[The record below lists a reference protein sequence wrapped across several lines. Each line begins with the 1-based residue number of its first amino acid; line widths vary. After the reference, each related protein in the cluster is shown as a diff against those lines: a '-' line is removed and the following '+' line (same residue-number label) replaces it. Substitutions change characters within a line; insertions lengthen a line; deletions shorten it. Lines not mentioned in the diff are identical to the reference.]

1 VSGNNI
7 SRSNGSASDPSPQRC
22 AGPAAAWRHVV
33 PCLAAALVGALLSVA
48 AWYAFLL
55 RENRVAE
62 LEFNARAGD
71 YRSVLQTGIDDY
83 IDKLDAVRALFVS
96 IPGVSRQ
103 QFLDYANT
111 LLQGHPAIL
120 AVSWVPRVTHGERAA
135 HERAAAGEGFV
146 DYRIKSQMVDGKLA
160 TAPEAAE
167 YFPVLYSM
175 AAGPT
180 TAWIG
185 TNMDDGQTRG
195 RTLARARATGTPATS
210 ERLRLLSGS
219 GDGSGFFVMVP
230 VYRPGQPRETVEDR
244 RNVLGIVQGV
254 FQTRA
259 MIERILRSALVPG
272 GFDLY
277 FFAQGEGSSATLQ
290 HFHPSRRRSAATEPQ
305 PRAEIEAGLHR
316 TMPLTVGDAQWTLIA
331 KPIPGGPGT
340 ASRTGSWLVLLGGL
354 SFTALVSAFLWA
366 SGQHSRRIQ
375 AANNELDIA
384 IRTLDNANARLQAQN
399 IRFDAA
405 LNNMSQGLVMF
416 DSNERIVVCND
427 RYIEMYDLPGEIV
440 KPGCPLIEVLRLR
453 HASGAVDRDPE
464 ELRAQVLAGIAQN
477 SGAAFAFDMTDGR
490 TVSIATCAMA
500 DGGWVATHEDI
511 TERRRAEAEIAYM
524 ARHDALTHLPNRRQF
539 NEQLQQIVAQ
549 SKAGDDVAVLCL
561 DIDRFKSVND
571 TLGHPVGDVLLSTV
585 ATRLRRCVREADVV
599 ARLGGDE
606 FAIVQVG
613 VAQPTEATAL
623 SARIID
629 AISAPY
635 DLDGHQVVVGMS
647 VGIAIAP
654 TDGTDAHQLLKNADM
669 ALYRAKADGRG
680 VYRFFEPEMDARMQ
694 ARRALELDL
703 RKALVSGE
711 FELFYQPLV
720 EAQTERVLGFE
731 ALIRWQHPT
740 RGMIAPL
747 EFIPLAEETG
757 LIVPLGEWVLH
768 QACNEAVTW
777 PDDLSVAVNLSPMQF
792 KSKQL
797 VPTVVNVLAASGLPS
812 SRLELEITE
821 SVLLQDSDATLA
833 TLHQLRGL
841 GIKISMDDFGTGY
854 SSLGYLRTFPF
865 DKIKIDKSF
874 IQDMPTK
881 ADSLAIIRAVVAI
894 GASLGI
900 NTTAEGVET
909 PEQFERLRREGCTEV
924 QGYYFSPPCPASE
937 VRKLIASTLP
947 KLKAIA

>member
-1 VSGNNI
+1 L
-7 SRSNGSASDPSPQRC
+7 
-22 AGPAAAWRHVV
+22 
-33 PCLAAALVGALLSVA
+33 PCLAAAVVGTLLTIT
-48 AWYAFLL
+48 AWHAFLL
-55 RENRVAE
+55 HENRVAE
-62 LEFNARAGD
+62 LEFNARADD
-71 YRSVLQTGIDDY
+71 YQSVLQTGIDGY
-83 IDKLDAVRALFVS
+83 IDKLDALRALFVS
-96 IPGVSRQ
+96 VPSVSHQ

-111 LLQGHPAIL
+111 LMQGHPAIL

-146 DYRIKSQMVDGKLA
+146 DYRIKSQTEGGKLA

-167 YFPVLYSM
+167 YFPVLYSSV
-175 AAGPT
+175 ATLATP
-180 TAWIG
+180 WVG
-185 TNMDDGQTRG
+185 TNMDDGRTRG
-195 RTLARARATGTPATS
+195 RTLARARATGGAATS
-210 ERLRLLSGS
+210 ERLALLSGS

-230 VYRPGQPRETVEDR
+230 VYRPGQPRDSLEDR

-254 FQTRA
+254 FQTRV
-259 MIERILRSALVPG
+259 MIDRILRSALLPG

-277 FFAQGEGSSATLQ
+277 FFAQGEDSSETLQ
-290 HFHPSRRRSAATEPQ
+290 YFHPSRRRSAATAPRS
-305 PRAEIEAGLHR
+305 RAEIEAGPHL

-331 KPIPGGPGT
+331 KSIPGGPGT

-366 SGQHSRRIQ
+366 SGRHSRRLQ
-375 AANNELDIA
+375 GANYELDTA
-384 IRTLDNANARLQAQN
+384 LHTLDNANVCLQAQN

-416 DSNERIVVCND
+416 DANERIVVCND
-427 RYIEMYDLPGEIV
+427 RYVEMYKLPREIV
-440 KPGCPLIEVLRLR
+440 RPGCSLIEVLRLR
-453 HASGAVDRDPE
+453 HASGAIDRSPE
-464 ELRAQVLAGIAQN
+464 EMRAQILVSVAEN
-477 SGAAFAFDMTDGR
+477 SGATFAFDTTDGR
-490 TVSIATCAMA
+490 TISIATCAMA

-511 TERRRAEAEIAYM
+511 TERRRTEAEIAYM
-524 ARHDALTHLPNRRQF
+524 ASHDALTDLPNRHQF
-539 NEQLQQIVAQ
+539 NEQLQEIVAQ
-549 SKAGDDVAVLCL
+549 SKAGDNVAVLCL

-585 ATRLRRCVREADVV
+585 ATRLRGCVRETDVV

-606 FAIVQVG
+606 FAIVQARVE
-613 VAQPTEATAL
+613 QPTGATAL

-654 TDGTDAHQLLKNADM
+654 SDGSDAHQLLKNADM

-720 EAQTERVLGFE
+720 DAQTERVLGFE
-731 ALIRWQHPT
+731 ALVRWRHPT
-740 RGMIAPL
+740 RGVISPL

-757 LIVPLGEWVLH
+757 LIVPLGNWILH
-768 QACNEAVTW
+768 EACNEAATW
-777 PDDLSVAVNLSPMQF
+777 PDDLSVAVNLSPVQF
-792 KSKQL
+792 KNKQF
-797 VPTVVNVLAASGLPS
+797 VPTVVNVLAASGLAS

-841 GIKISMDDFGTGY
+841 GIKIAMDDFGTGY

-865 DKIKIDKSF
+865 DKIKIDQSF
-874 IQDMPTK
+874 IHDMSTK
-881 ADSLAIIRAVVAI
+881 DESLAIIRAVVAI

-900 NTTAEGVET
+900 DTTAEGVET

-924 QGYYFSPPCPASE
+924 QGYYFSAPCPASE
-937 VRKLIASTLP
+937 VKKLIASTQP